1 MTVELDPG
9 GRGHHMIIVER
20 GNGDSVQS
28 MILTDMEI
36 GQLACLIE
44 NYRSQL
50 VGHVSVELADP
61 AEGPATPRCCAGAV
75 MAGPRMSITGRAVTA
90 GCVVAASGGKPGVNR
105 TNMQL

>member
-1 MTVELDPG
+1 VNVAMTVELDPG

-50 VGHVSVELADP
+50 VGHVSVEFADP
-61 AEGPATPRCCAGAV
+61 AE
-75 MAGPRMSITGRAVTA
+75 RAWEEHE
-90 GCVVAASGGKPGVNR
+90 SERK
-105 TNMQL
+105 LS

>member
-36 GQLACLIE
+36 GQLAGDQRPGIL
-44 NYRSQL
+44 NR
-50 VGHVSVELADP
+50 
-61 AEGPATPRCCAGAV
+61 AGAGGHRRIYPRRSWKYPDRESSHC
-75 MAGPRMSITGRAVTA
+75 GPHPWRRHRRETRAFGYTIH
-90 GCVVAASGGKPGVNR
+90 SGEAPR
-105 TNMQL
+105 S